1 MIAPDALLNDLKPQ
15 VRALEND
22 LRDRAGEERFDVPLR
37 AEWDKAVRR
46 NRTAAT
52 YETWLE
58 DQVTQS
64 AVAWVLSTVFLRF
77 CEDNRLIDDVFL
89 SGRGERLDLAKE
101 RQQHFFEQPEHASE
115 TDREW
120 IVEGL
125 DAMAKASPVA
135 AGLFDRDHNP
145 MWRITPSLEGAKA
158 LIDFWRRSRPA
169 LPEEGLE
176 VAAVPVHDFT
186 DPKWNTRFL
195 GNLYQDLS
203 EHAKKKYA
211 LLQTPEFVE
220 EFILSL
226 TLDEAINEFGLDPEP
241 PEACPEELNLPRG
254 LRVIDPTCG
263 SGHFLLG
270 AFEHLVE
277 KLQAA
282 RPYDDKWDIVQ
293 RALYSVHGV
302 DKNPFAVAIARF
314 RMLIAAMQAGE
325 VKRLK
330 DAPDFALNIA
340 VGDSLIHGRGG
351 PELDQGRWEF
361 DENGELAEPEPVFT
375 YATEDIG
382 DYAKTV
388 DLLGVGSYHVVV
400 GNPPYITVK
409 DKTENENYR
418 VYKSCSGK
426 YALSVP
432 FAERFFQL
440 AIRASRDHRGAGHIG
455 QITANSFMKREFGKK
470 LIEEF
475 FPTIRLTHVIDTS
488 GAYIPGH
495 GTPTIILVGRR
506 TFPRNESIRAVL
518 GIRGESTQPNNP
530 ADGRVWQAIVK
541 QINEPNT
548 SSDWVSAVDLSPE
561 ALRQHPWSMSGG
573 GAAELIQKLE
583 QSTDKLESK
592 LARAIGPASFPG
604 QDEAFILSSSWFARH
619 SLPSHLERP
628 LVIGEVVRDWNE
640 HCDARALTPYDTE
653 HRAITLDM
661 QSSWGR
667 HLWTVRTTLGATI
680 GFGGVTRFQ
689 AGEDWWTWYRWIPE
703 RYQIPMSITFAFV
716 ATHNHFALDRGG
728 NVFNRSAPV
737 VTLAEGATEEG
748 HLELLGLLNSSTACF
763 WLKMVS
769 QAKGGTDNSSGG
781 GNRWTPEAW
790 IDRYEFT
797 GTKLQNLPLPHELP
811 LDLGKRLD
819 HLAQSLARSTPSALC
834 AREKPTG
841 AALERAYKQWTR
853 DRGRMLALQ
862 EELDWEVY
870 QLYGLLDQ
878 KEASKLVSAPHL
890 PYEIDLG
897 ERAFEIVLARRM
909 AAGEVDTQWFE
920 RHGSTPVTEVPQHWP
935 EDYRRVV
942 EKRIEVIEKRPQTIG
957 LIERPEYKRRWV
969 SEPWEKMEK
978 DALRNWLLD
987 RCETRELWFSADEI
1001 GQARPRMM
1009 TVGRLA
1015 DLLQDDADFVSV
1027 ARLYAGEDVELIDVL
1042 KDILDAEHVPFIPAY
1057 RYKDSGLRKRAQWE
1071 ETWRLQRLEDETGER
1086 LDIKVPP
1093 KYTGADFIK
1102 HSYWRNRGKLDVPKE
1117 RFISYPGAS
1126 PDGDD
1131 TLLLGWAGWDHAQ
1144 QAHALVTLIEERT
1157 TRDGWELER
1166 LMPLLAGLDEVLP
1179 WVKQW
1184 HSEVDPETG
1193 LSPAVAYEGYL
1204 QEQVE
1209 KYPGLSREEL
1219 AKWRPP
1225 KKTRGRGTRK
1235 KKADE

>member
-1 MIAPDALLNDLKPQ
+1 MIDPDALLNDLKPQ

-125 DAMAKASPVA
+125 DAMSKASPVA
-135 AGLFDRDHNP
+135 AGLFDRNHNP

-176 VAAVPVHDFT
+176 VATVPVHDFT

-277 KLQAA
+277 KLRAA
-282 RPYDDKWDIVQ
+282 RPYDDKWDVVQ

-330 DAPDFALNIA
+330 DAPEFALNIA

-351 PELDQGRWEF
+351 PDLDQGRWEF
-361 DENGELAEPEPVFT
+361 DANGELAEPEPVFT
-375 YATEDIG
+375 YATEDIS

-409 DKTENENYR
+409 DKTENKNYR
-418 VYKSCSGK
+418 VYKSCSGA

-440 AIRASRDHRGAGHIG
+440 AIRAGQDRRGAGYVG

-475 FPTIRLTHVIDTS
+475 FPTVRLTHIIDAS

-495 GTPTIILVGRR
+495 GTPTVILVGRR
-506 TFPRNESIRAVL
+506 VFPRGESIRAVL
-518 GIRGESTQPNNP
+518 GIRGEPSQPNDP
-530 ADGRVWQAIVK
+530 ARGHVWRAIETQTADPGTETNWLSV
-541 QINEPNT
+541 
-548 SSDWVSAVDLSPE
+548 ADLTPD
-561 ALRQHPWSMSGG
+561 AFQKHPWSLTGG
-573 GAAELIQKLE
+573 GAAALI
-583 QSTDKLESK
+583 STLTTNKSDLLKNHVRL
-592 LARAIGPASFPG
+592 IGRTAHTGSDDAYFAPPG
-604 QDEAFILSSSWFARH
+604 TWQRLGVSAAKIV
-619 SLPSHLERP
+619 P
-628 LVIGEVVRDWNE
+628 LVEGEMVRDWSLEAATEALFPYNSNLSASIEDTGVE
-640 HCDARALTPYDTE
+640 HCLWMQRTGLRARREPGGTHE
-653 HRAITLDM
+653 E
-661 QSSWGR
+661 
-667 HLWTVRTTLGATI
+667 I
-680 GFGGVTRFQ
+680 GL
-689 AGEDWWTWYRWIPE
+689 TWYEWSRWHPE
-703 RYQIPMSITFAFV
+703 RYKIPIGIAMAFV
-716 ATHNHFALDRGG
+716 ATHCHFAMDRGG
-728 NVFNRSAPV
+728 KVYKQSTPV
-737 VTLAEGATEEG
+737 IKLPDGATEEE
-748 HLELLGLLNSSTACF
+748 HLHLLGILNSSSACF

-769 QAKGGTDNSSGG
+769 HAKGGTDNSSGG

-797 GTKLQNLPLPHELP
+797 GTKLEQLPLPQDSPSQLSRT
-811 LDLGKRLD
+811 LDE
-819 HLAQSLARSTPSALC
+819 LAQLQASNTPFAICEAQTPSGIVLNEAH
-834 AREKPTG
+834 
-841 AALERAYKQWTR
+841 AAWASTQER
-853 DRGRMLALQ
+853 MISLH

-870 QLYGLLDQ
+870 QLYGLLTEE
-878 KEASKLVSAPHL
+878 EAAALVANLDSVPRVK
-890 PYEIDLG
+890 LG
-897 ERAFEIVLARRM
+897 ERAFEIVLARKM
-909 AAGEVDTQWFE
+909 AAGEIETQWFA
-920 RHGSTPVTEVPQHWP
+920 RHGSSPVTEVPQHWP
-935 EDYRRVV
+935 DDYRRVV
-942 EKRIEVIEKRPQTIG
+942 EKRIEAIEKLPQTIG
-957 LIERPEYKRRWV
+957 LIERPEYKRRWA
-969 SEPWEKMEK
+969 SEPWEKKEK

-987 RCETRELWFSADEI
+987 RCEAHELWFAADEI
-1001 GQARPRMM
+1001 GQEQPRMM

-1015 DLLQDDADFVSV
+1015 DRLQDDADFVSV
-1027 ARLYAGEDVELIDVL
+1027 ARLYAGEDVELLDVL

-1071 ETWRLQRLEDETGER
+1071 QTWRLQRQEDETGEQ

-1093 KYTGADFIK
+1093 KYTGADFLK

-1117 RFISYPGAS
+1117 RFISYPDAS

-1157 TRDGWELER
+1157 TRDGWELDR

-1184 HSEVDPETG
+1184 YGEVDPETG

-1219 AKWRPP
+1219 AKWRPL
-1225 KKTRGRGTRK
+1225 KKTRGRGARK